1 MAVGEFLYLNVE
13 HNPNDNMDNAQIVV
27 KVNHIRLNQPVEVP
41 QLYGYFVFNSAE
53 EVESLKSAL
62 EDITMAERDERGN
75 FKCKY
80 TMELFLGR
88 HLTEVR
94 DYFNRMTTHKVLR
107 EYRRTAARQ
116 ANVSV
121 EVI

>member
-1 MAVGEFLYLNVE
+1 MIVGEFLYLNVE
-13 HNPNDNMDNAQIVV
+13 HNPNANMDNAQIVV

-80 TMELFLGR
+80 TMELFLGC

-94 DYFNRMTTHKVLR
+94 DYFNRMTIHKVLR

-116 ANVSV
+116 SNVSV